1 MSNPLL
7 QDLTDSDQTITGI
20 PITIKWKI
28 ISFILSLTFKMNR
41 LKIISQGV
49 VGSADIVTQVSQH
62 WVLDDNH
69 TKPFRGVNLDQK
81 KKVNL
86 FIFAWKT
93 YSLNYK

>member
-1 MSNPLL
+1 MSIPLL

-28 ISFILSLTFKMNR
+28 IFFIFSLTFKMNC

-49 VGSADIVTQVSQH
+49 VCSADIVTQVGQH

-69 TKPFRGVNLDQK
+69 TKLFRRVNLDQK
-81 KKVNL
+81 KESPFIHFCMENL
-86 FIFAWKT
+86 
-93 YSLNYK
+93 SLE